1 MAKVEPMGSHQHET
15 YSQLALQESGENPQ
29 PQNVMPVMPM
39 VDIRGKWQEVAVDV
53 LITMCCLLPGIGFLF
68 GCWLLY
74 KYGKLWW
81 QEKSCLDRMGLAYL
95 GFWLVFGPLLTAIH
109 FWRQAQLFSK
119 GHLDLKTIVGSW
131 QINFLL
137 DAIWIGSSLA
147 WLILETNKHQVEQSV
162 CEHKK
167 RNKKILEGPKG
178 NPRAKDL
185 LDTLQGSFPQQF
197 PKDTDI
203 KAGSVQLCSLS
214 GCVLWAS
221 TAVIPLL
228 MFAVLMDMAKV
239 HCEIHHPQKCATH
252 LVAETRYIIWIAN
265 GVRICLTTLHWKKL
279 MTGVLITT
287 SVHMRMNYCELL
299 LFTALTP
306 SSKGLTSLWS
316 TRNLDTLQEIVHEGS
331 STRKSHGPEALEWKQ
346 QLLRKIQDDQIEE
359 KTIELDSEAG
369 KRDYELDLRN
379 SEDIEAWWLLR
390 QYIQIDFMDELAGAE
405 CCGVIIMM
413 LVFAFFSVAVMD
425 WLQNHKPT
433 WALVLVFLLTCALL
447 FAMFELFQACV
458 DINTLWERD
467 NHHTLL
473 DASVVSAR
481 REDDHKVTRLLE
493 SMRNKVAQS
502 DARQELFGVQV
513 TANLRNA
520 WLLSLVTVFL
530 STMWEVGKRFM
541 EEADLEKVEDDVR
554 GIIVKLGG

>member
-1 MAKVEPMGSHQHET
+1 MTWNCSYLDMSNFEWSQFSARSLGFGGPSAGTCRGFGEVLCIQWKQFPLLPAFERFSRKCCQAVGQFGQPTFFTFHKKLILYLYFLDLLRPVWVQDPPPSASGLLVGAWLVKVVESSSLDRHTVMVEHLTFGPVIPCSGWWKSRWGSNTGNTRGSPMAKVEPMGSHQHET

-306 SSKGLTSLWS
+306 TSKGLNSLWS
-316 TRNLDTLQEIVHEGS
+316 ERNLETLKEIVQAALRGS
-331 STRKSHGPEALEWKQ
+331 PMVLKHLNGSNSFYGRFKMIRSK
-346 QLLRKIQDDQIEE
+346 
-359 KTIELDSEAG
+359 
-369 KRDYELDLRN
+369 KR
-379 SEDIEAWWLLR
+379 
-390 QYIQIDFMDELAGAE
+390 Q
-405 CCGVIIMM
+405 
-413 LVFAFFSVAVMD
+413 
-425 WLQNHKPT
+425 
-433 WALVLVFLLTCALL
+433 
-447 FAMFELFQACV
+447 
-458 DINTLWERD
+458 
-467 NHHTLL
+467 
-473 DASVVSAR
+473 
-481 REDDHKVTRLLE
+481 
-493 SMRNKVAQS
+493 
-502 DARQELFGVQV
+502 
-513 TANLRNA
+513 
-520 WLLSLVTVFL
+520 
-530 STMWEVGKRFM
+530 
-541 EEADLEKVEDDVR
+541 
-554 GIIVKLGG
+554 